1 MKLIQRIILAISTVV
16 GKTAF
21 RATPAKCRMFTVL
34 RVRVRD
40 TFRKLL
46 FKIEPRVPEHPYNF
60 GTIRVWVRLNILAGL
75 DRLCNCRDLHSTH
88 ALRYTAPNARSDR
101 QIGARL
107 ASLCSLVKKTH
118 GHIPGYS
125 EITDISTGSRITA
138 VHHAISCS
146 LRSFTSISVTPPLR
160 VIYTLFS
167 DYLYFIPF
175 VTVGGTT

>member
-1 MKLIQRIILAISTVV
+1 MKLIQGIILAISAII
-16 GKTAF
+16 GKIAF
-21 RATPAKCRMFTVL
+21 SAISRKGRMRAIPRMG
-34 RVRVRD
+34 VRD
-40 TFRKLL
+40 PRRLHL
-46 FKIEPRVPEHPYNF
+46 FEIEPRVPEHPHDV
-60 GTIRVWVRLNILAGL
+60 GAIGVRICLNILTCL
-75 DRLCNCRDLHSTH
+75 DRLCNGRFHPTH
-88 ALRYTAPNARSDR
+88 TQRYTAPNARSDR

-125 EITDISTGSRITA
+125 EIADISTGSRITA

-146 LRSFTSISVTPPLR
+146 LRSFTSIFVTLPLR

-175 VTVGGTT
+175 VTVGGTV